1 MESRL
6 RILGRK
12 RSMDEKTVTA
22 DKESIKANWLKAEN
36 ITDSGLKAKNIF
48 GSHLLDKMLE
58 EYQKEQEKREKQE
71 KHIRTLS
78 TFIAWTIGYALMAV
92 IHYYVL
98 GDFIRD
104 VLNISPIFVS
114 RLYTIGAFIMLFC
127 TFIVSLTNPSV
138 DSK

>member
-1 MESRL
+1 
-6 RILGRK
+6 
-12 RSMDEKTVTA
+12 MDEKNVTA
-22 DKESIKANWLKAEN
+22 DKEWVKENWLKTKD
-36 ITDSGLKAKNIF
+36 ITGSGLKDKTITISGLSTLGEMAANIR
-48 GSHLLDKMLE
+48 KE
-58 EYQKEQEKREKQE
+58 KEQREKQE

-78 TFIAWTIGYALMAV
+78 TFIAWTIGYAAMAV

-114 RLYTIGAFIMLFC
+114 RLYTIGALIMLFC
-127 TFIVSLTNPSV
+127 TFIVSLKNPSV

>member
-1 MESRL
+1 MDKRNVLVDTNGIFIDGETL
-6 RILGRK
+6 KPLG
-12 RSMDEKTVTA
+12 MKT
-22 DKESIKANWLKAEN
+22 ESIK
-36 ITDSGLKAKNIF
+36 TSGFSTLGETAATIRK
-48 GSHLLDKMLE
+48 E
-58 EYQKEQEKREKQE
+58 KEQREKQE

-114 RLYTIGAFIMLFC
+114 RLYTIGALIMLFC
-127 TFIVSLTNPSV
+127 TFIVSLKNPSV

>member
-1 MESRL
+1 
-6 RILGRK
+6 
-12 RSMDEKTVTA
+12 MDEKNVTVDTNGISL
-22 DKESIKANWLKAEN
+22 DKELIKANWWKIKDIEAGKLNTLCATSTTVLKE
-36 ITDSGLKAKNIF
+36 
-48 GSHLLDKMLE
+48 
-58 EYQKEQEKREKQE
+58 KEQREKQE

-114 RLYTIGAFIMLFC
+114 RLYTIGALIMLFC
-127 TFIVSLTNPSV
+127 TFIVSLKKPS
-138 DSK
+138 

>member
-1 MESRL
+1 MV
-6 RILGRK
+6 
-12 RSMDEKTVTA
+12 EKEKIV
-22 DKESIKANWLKAEN
+22 DVGI
-36 ITDSGLKAKNIF
+36 KAKNIF
-48 GSHLLDKMLE
+48 GSPLLDEMLE
-58 EYQKEQEKREKQE
+58 EYQKEQEQREKQE

-127 TFIVSLTNPSV
+127 TFIVSLKNPS
-138 DSK
+138 

>member
-6 RILGRK
+6 RILERK
-12 RSMDEKTVTA
+12 RNMYEKTVTA
-22 DKESIKANWLKAEN
+22 DKERIKENWLKTEN
-36 ITDSGLKAKNIF
+36 IIDVGLKINNMSAIIRK
-48 GSHLLDKMLE
+48 E
-58 EYQKEQEKREKQE
+58 KEQREKQE

-78 TFIAWTIGYALMAV
+78 TFIAWTIGYAVMAV

-114 RLYTIGAFIMLFC
+114 RLYTIGALIMLFC
-127 TFIVSLTNPSV
+127 TFIVSLKNPS
-138 DSK
+138 

>member
-1 MESRL
+1 MV
-6 RILGRK
+6 
-12 RSMDEKTVTA
+12 EKEKIV
-22 DKESIKANWLKAEN
+22 DV
-36 ITDSGLKAKNIF
+36 GLKAKNIF
-48 GSHLLDKMLE
+48 GSPLLDEMLE
-58 EYQKEQEKREKQE
+58 EHKKEKEQREKQE
-71 KHIRTLS
+71 KHIHTLS
-78 TFIAWTIGYALMAV
+78 TFIAWTIGYALMAL

-127 TFIVSLTNPSV
+127 TFIVSLKNPSV